1 MFKQL
6 KAWYLKTFLPFEDP
20 SHPLYSDGSVP
31 NCNGSYDDEMLQ
43 EISHRVDAEVASW
56 EDAPYQA
63 EYTVS
68 SAPETTNRI

>member
-6 KAWYLKTFLPFEDP
+6 KAWYLKKFLPFEDP
-20 SHPLYSDGSVP
+20 SHPLYSEGSVP
-31 NCNGSYDDEMLQ
+31 NCNGSYDNEILL
-43 EISHRVDAEVASW
+43 EISAWVDAEVASW

-68 SAPETTNRI
+68 SDPDTTHRI